1 MTQVQVAA
9 AANMSQ
15 SYYAEIER
23 GQKRLNYDTMTAIA
37 AAFGVSPQELL
48 EHSSDM
54 EEAIS
59 GMEMLSADDF
69 AAVRDLIRR
78 LLASTPRQR

>member
-37 AAFGVSPQELL
+37 AGLRGVAAGASRAFVRHGRGDQR
-48 EHSSDM
+48 H
-54 EEAIS
+54 
-59 GMEMLSADDF
+59 GN
-69 AAVRDLIRR
+69 AVCR
-78 LLASTPRQR
+78 